1 MSGDDRQ
8 AVIQWREAL
17 LWLAK
22 AEADIAGAR
31 TLLSGDQS
39 ELAAFLVQQA
49 VEKTLKALLV
59 AAAQDVRRTH
69 DIDAL
74 ATLARAQWPHLLPLP
89 FPLAVVSQWYV
100 TTRCPGLDASPPTA
114 TEVAEA
120 LAAVAAFVS
129 DVVRHSSPDIAASGG
144 KDRSRADERSVPS
157 AAPRE
162 RRGPN

>member
-1 MSGDDRQ
+1 MSGGDRQ
-8 AVIQWREAL
+8 ALIQWREAL

-74 ATLARAQWPHLLPLP
+74 ATSARAHWPQLLASP
-89 FPLAVVSQWYV
+89 FLLAVVSH
-100 TTRCPGLDASPPTA
+100 PGLDGSPPTA
-114 TEVAEA
+114 AEVAEA
-120 LAAVAAFVS
+120 LAAVAG
-129 DVVRHSSPDIAASGG
+129 SSPT
-144 KDRSRADERSVPS
+144 
-157 AAPRE
+157 
-162 RRGPN
+162 